1 MRTVVLALAGL
12 GAASAFAPHGL
23 GLLSFDIR
31 LPSYTCCALLFAF
44 PVYQHAASEP
54 LEFQAQ

>member
-23 GLLSFDIR
+23 GLLSFGIH

-44 PVYQHAASEP
+44 PLYQHATSEP
-54 LEFQAQ
+54 LEF